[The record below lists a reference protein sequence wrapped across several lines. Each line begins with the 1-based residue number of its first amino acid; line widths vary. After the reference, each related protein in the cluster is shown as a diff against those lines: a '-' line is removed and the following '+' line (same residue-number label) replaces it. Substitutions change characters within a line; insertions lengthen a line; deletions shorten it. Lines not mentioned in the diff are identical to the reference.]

1 MDCFDGGTVIPWR
14 YRGGAIALGNFD
26 GFHLGH
32 QAVVARAVAWARE
45 HGTRA
50 LVGTFDP
57 HPAQVFSPSLE
68 PIALT
73 SMEQRLA
80 LFAATGVDAA
90 VVWRFDRTLASVA
103 AEAFMAEHLAA
114 RIAPNHVVT
123 GWDFSFGARRG
134 GSAAILAR
142 DGAAHGFTAEEI
154 APVALDGATVSST
167 RVREALRAGDPRGA
181 ARLMG
186 RPFAVEGTV
195 EHGAKLG
202 RTLGFPTANVRLGG
216 YVRPA
221 YGVYAVWAKLADG
234 RRLGGVANLGIR
246 PMFDP
251 PIELLETY
259 IFDFAGDLYG
269 QVLSIELIDYLRPEW
284 KLDGLE
290 ALVAQVAADKAS
302 ARAVLET
309 S

>member
-1 MDCFDGGTVIPWR
+1 MMDRFDGETVLPAR

-32 QAVVARAVAWARE
+32 QAVVADAVAWARE
-45 HGTRA
+45 YDQPA

-57 HPAQVFSPSLE
+57 HPARLFTPGLE

-73 SMEQRLA
+73 TMEQRLA
-80 LFAATGVDAA
+80 LFDAIGVDAA
-90 VVWRFDRTLASVA
+90 VVWRFDRALAAVTA
-103 AEAFMAEHLAA
+103 DTFMAEQLAA
-114 RIAPNHVVT
+114 RIAPAHVVT

-134 GSAAILAR
+134 GSAAMLAR
-142 DGAAHGFTAEEI
+142 DGAVHGFTSQEI
-154 APVALDGATVSST
+154 APVTLDGATVSST

-186 RPFAVEGTV
+186 RPFAIRGVV

-202 RTLGFPTANVRLGG
+202 RTLGFPTANMRLGG

-221 YGVYAVWAKLADG
+221 YGVYAVRVGVGDG
-234 RRLGGVANLGIR
+234 RWLGGVANLGIR

-251 PIELLETY
+251 PDRVARNLHLR
-259 IFDFAGDLYG
+259 FRRRP
-269 QVLSIELIDYLRPEW
+269 LRP
-284 KLDGLE
+284 DDHGR
-290 ALVAQVAADKAS
+290 ADRLSPPRVETGRARRANS
-302 ARAVLET
+302 AGRG
-309 S
+309 